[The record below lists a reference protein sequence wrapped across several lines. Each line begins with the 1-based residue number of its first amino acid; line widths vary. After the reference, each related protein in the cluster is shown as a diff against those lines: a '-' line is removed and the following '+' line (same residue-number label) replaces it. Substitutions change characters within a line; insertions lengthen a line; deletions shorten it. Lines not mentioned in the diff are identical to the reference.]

1 VTPTRHLTAL
11 IVAACVAV
19 ATPSHAAGQV
29 TVLSDLSFGTILSGT
44 TTSVAPTSASAANWK
59 IHGSIGVAGVITVS
73 LPSSLTKSG
82 GTTMPVS
89 FCSTCGVY
97 RINNSNPSGGTAFN
111 PNNALILTVVVLS
124 DIYIWVGGSV
134 NPPLAQSPGSYS
146 GTMVITV
153 IPLL

>member
-1 VTPTRHLTAL
+1 MTRARHLAAL
-11 IVAACVAV
+11 AV
-19 ATPSHAAGQV
+19 ATCVAAATPSRAAAQV
-29 TVLSDLSFGTILSGT
+29 TVLSNLSFGTILSGA

-59 IHGSIGVAGVITVS
+59 IHGSVGVAGVITVS

-82 GTTMPVS
+82 GTTMAVT

-97 RINNSNPSGGTAFN
+97 RVNNSNPAGGTAFN
-111 PNNALILTVVVLS
+111 PNNALILTVVLLS

-134 NPPLAQSPGSYS
+134 SPPLAQAPGAYS